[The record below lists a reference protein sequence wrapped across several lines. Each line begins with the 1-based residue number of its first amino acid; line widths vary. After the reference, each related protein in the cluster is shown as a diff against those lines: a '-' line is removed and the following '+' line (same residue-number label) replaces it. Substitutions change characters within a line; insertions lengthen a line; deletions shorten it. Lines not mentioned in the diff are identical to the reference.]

1 MLMVRCQKMLRCRAD
16 QRKRTIAAPRRE
28 SLDASKLRQCEI
40 GTISAPS
47 RLQPTSISG
56 LPEIG
61 SQCRPSRLQPTPIS
75 GLPEIGDQSPKSAT
89 ADLGGG
95 GFPQKIRA
103 LKEAGAHFDS
113 A

>member
-1 MLMVRCQKMLRCRAD
+1 VLKNHSFFKLVSFRIGNQK
-16 QRKRTIAAPRRE
+16 
-28 SLDASKLRQCEI
+28 
-40 GTISAPS
+40 G
-47 RLQPTSISG
+47 
-56 LPEIG
+56 
-61 SQCRPSRLQPTPIS
+61 S